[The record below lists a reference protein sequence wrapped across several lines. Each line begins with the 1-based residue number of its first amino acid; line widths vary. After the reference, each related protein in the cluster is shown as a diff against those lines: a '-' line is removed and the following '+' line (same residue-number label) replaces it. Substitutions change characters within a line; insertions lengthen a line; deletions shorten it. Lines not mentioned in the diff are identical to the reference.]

1 MLNSGKQTG
10 GFSMKQRDSRLIC
23 GSSAFRGLKKL
34 AILVIALSGLS
45 QGNTQTRDK
54 SPRNS
59 VCGTL
64 DAPIRLDVFS
74 DFQCSYCRAFYLET
88 VLQVRKNYAP
98 EDKICIIYHEFPLDT
113 HAYGRKA
120 ARYSVAAQRIGKNQ
134 WLAVMDALYTKQ
146 DQWSLDGNIDAALEG
161 AVSAEDLD
169 KIRKNLQDPA
179 VDEVITRDI
188 GLGKTK
194 GVTGTPTVFMTAL
207 NKERL
212 KAPYL
217 TYKAWQEF
225 FARFVK

>member
-1 MLNSGKQTG
+1 MMQSK
-10 GFSMKQRDSRLIC
+10 SRLIC
-23 GSSAFRGLKKL
+23 KRLAFRSLKLLALLFVVLSIIVPAIAQSQEKL
-34 AILVIALSGLS
+34 
-45 QGNTQTRDK
+45 
-54 SPRNS
+54 PMNS

-74 DFQCSYCRAFYLET
+74 DFQCGYCRAFYLET
-88 VLQVRKNYAP
+88 VVQVRKIYAP
-98 EDKICIIYHEFPLDT
+98 EDKICIIYHEFPIET

-120 ARYSVAAQRIGKNQ
+120 ARYSLAAQRVGRNQ

-146 DQWSLDGNIDAALEG
+146 EQWALDGNIDAALKG

-169 KIRKNLQDPA
+169 QIKKNLQDPSIDTA
-179 VDEVITRDI
+179 IAEDI
-188 GLGKTK
+188 ALALKK

-225 FARFVK
+225 FGRFVK

>member
-1 MLNSGKQTG
+1 MMQSK
-10 GFSMKQRDSRLIC
+10 SRLIC
-23 GSSAFRGLKKL
+23 KRLAFRSLKLLALLFVVLSIIVPAIAQSQEKL
-34 AILVIALSGLS
+34 
-45 QGNTQTRDK
+45 
-54 SPRNS
+54 PMNS

-74 DFQCSYCRAFYLET
+74 DFQCGYCRAFYLET
-88 VLQVRKNYAP
+88 VVQVRKIYAP
-98 EDKICIIYHEFPLDT
+98 EDKICIIYHEFPIET

-120 ARYSVAAQRIGKNQ
+120 ARYSLAAQRVGRNQ

-146 DQWSLDGNIDAALEG
+146 EQWALDGNIDAALQG
-161 AVSAEDLD
+161 AVSAEDLNQI
-169 KIRKNLQDPA
+169 KKNLQDPSIDTA
-179 VDEVITRDI
+179 IAEDI
-188 GLGKTK
+188 ALALKK

-225 FARFVK
+225 FGRFVK

>member
-1 MLNSGKQTG
+1 MMQSK
-10 GFSMKQRDSRLIC
+10 SRLIC
-23 GSSAFRGLKKL
+23 KRLAFRSLKLLALLFVVLSIIVPAIAQFQEKL
-34 AILVIALSGLS
+34 
-45 QGNTQTRDK
+45 
-54 SPRNS
+54 PMNS

-74 DFQCSYCRAFYLET
+74 DFQCGYCRAFYLET
-88 VLQVRKNYAP
+88 VVQVRKIYAP
-98 EDKICIIYHEFPLDT
+98 EDKICIIYHEFPIET

-120 ARYSVAAQRIGKNQ
+120 ARYSLAAQRVGRNQ

-146 DQWSLDGNIDAALEG
+146 EQWALDGNIDAALKG
-161 AVSAEDLD
+161 AVSAEDLNQI
-169 KIRKNLQDPA
+169 KKNLQDPSIDTA
-179 VDEVITRDI
+179 IAEDI
-188 GLGKTK
+188 ALALKK

-225 FARFVK
+225 FGRFVK

>member
-1 MLNSGKQTG
+1 MMQSK
-10 GFSMKQRDSRLIC
+10 SRLIC
-23 GSSAFRGLKKL
+23 KRLAFRSLKLLALLFVVLSIIVPAIAQSQEKL
-34 AILVIALSGLS
+34 
-45 QGNTQTRDK
+45 
-54 SPRNS
+54 PMNS

-74 DFQCSYCRAFYLET
+74 DFQCGYCRAFYLET
-88 VLQVRKNYAP
+88 VVQVRKIYAP
-98 EDKICIIYHEFPLDT
+98 EDKICIIYHEFPIET

-120 ARYSVAAQRIGKNQ
+120 ARYSLAAQRVGRNQ

-146 DQWSLDGNIDAALEG
+146 EQWALDGNIDAALKG
-161 AVSAEDLD
+161 AVSAEDLNQI
-169 KIRKNLQDPA
+169 KKNLQDPSIDTA
-179 VDEVITRDI
+179 IAEDI
-188 GLGKTK
+188 ALALKK

-225 FARFVK
+225 FGRFVK

>member
-1 MLNSGKQTG
+1 MMQSK
-10 GFSMKQRDSRLIC
+10 SRLIC
-23 GSSAFRGLKKL
+23 KRLAFRSLKLLALLFVVLSIIVPAIAQSQEKL
-34 AILVIALSGLS
+34 
-45 QGNTQTRDK
+45 
-54 SPRNS
+54 PMNS

-74 DFQCSYCRAFYLET
+74 DFQCGYCRAFYLET
-88 VLQVRKNYAP
+88 VVQVRKIYAP
-98 EDKICIIYHEFPLDT
+98 EDKICIIYHEFPIET

-120 ARYSVAAQRIGKNQ
+120 ARYSLAAQRVGRNQ

-146 DQWSLDGNIDAALEG
+146 EQWALDGNIDAALKV

-169 KIRKNLQDPA
+169 QIKKNLQDPSIDTA
-179 VDEVITRDI
+179 IAKDI
-188 GLGKTK
+188 ALALKK

-225 FARFVK
+225 FGRFVK